1 MKKAGIVAAL
11 SIVLGASFC
20 SAGAPRHKPVVVAP
34 QPRHKPVVVA
44 PPPEPVVVVA
54 PPPPEPVVVVAPPPP
69 EPVVVVA
76 PPPPEPHHGKHHS
89 HTGGI
94 VRDIG
99 KAASGII
106 HELKE

>member
-1 MKKAGIVAAL
+1 MKKAGIFAVI

-34 QPRHKPVVVA
+34 
-44 PPPEPVVVVA
+44 PPPEPVVVVS
-54 PPPPEPVVVVAPPPP
+54 PPPPEPVVVVSPPPP
-69 EPVVVVA
+69 G
-76 PPPPEPHHGKHHS
+76 PHHGKHHG

-94 VRDIG
+94 IRDIG

>member
-1 MKKAGIVAAL
+1 MKKAGIFAVI

-44 PPPEPVVVVA
+44 PPP
-54 PPPPEPVVVVAPPPP
+54 PEPVVVVSPPPP
-69 EPVVVVA
+69 G
-76 PPPPEPHHGKHHS
+76 PHHGKHHG

>member
-1 MKKAGIVAAL
+1 MKKAGIFAVI

-34 QPRHKPVVVA
+34 QPRPKP
-44 PPPEPVVVVA
+44 VVVA
-54 PPPPEPVVVVAPPPP
+54 PPPPEPVVVVS
-69 EPVVVVA
+69 
-76 PPPPEPHHGKHHS
+76 PPPPEPHHGKHHG

-94 VRDIG
+94 IRDIG

>member
-1 MKKAGIVAAL
+1 MKKAGIFAVI

-44 PPPEPVVVVA
+44 PPP
-54 PPPPEPVVVVAPPPP
+54 PEPVVVVAPPPP
-69 EPVVVVA
+69 EPVVVVS
-76 PPPPEPHHGKHHS
+76 PPPPGPHHGKHHG